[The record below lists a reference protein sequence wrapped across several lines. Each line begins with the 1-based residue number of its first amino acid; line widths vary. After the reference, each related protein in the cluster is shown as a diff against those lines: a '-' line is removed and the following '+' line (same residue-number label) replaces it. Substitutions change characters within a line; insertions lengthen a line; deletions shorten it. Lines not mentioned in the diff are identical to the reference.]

1 MFWRR
6 VGGAGAGASEAA
18 DEWIERG
25 LAVRHLH
32 LDLPEARRHAP
43 PIPHR
48 NLVINDLG
56 EAHA

>member
-1 MFWRR
+1 MFRRR
-6 VGGAGAGASEAA
+6 VGGAGAGAPEAV
-18 DEWIERG
+18 DERVERG

-32 LDLPEARRHAP
+32 FDLPEARRNAP

-48 NLVINDLG
+48 NLVIHDLG